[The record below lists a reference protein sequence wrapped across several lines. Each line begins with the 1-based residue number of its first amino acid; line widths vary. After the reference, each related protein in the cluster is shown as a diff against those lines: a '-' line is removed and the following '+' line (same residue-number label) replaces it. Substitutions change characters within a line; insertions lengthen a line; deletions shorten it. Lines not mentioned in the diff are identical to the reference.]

1 MTKSSNPPHHE
12 CPNLMETT
20 MTGGYSWRIYFNR
33 SMKSKNQKRMS
44 RSMQQ
49 AEDMGWSKAQR
60 PESKELSISKNPSSR
75 LLHKA
80 ITQKDPTKQ
89 IWESS
94 TKEEASTFE
103 TLERWS

>member
-1 MTKSSNPPHHE
+1 VFERKNTSVSEGSKMTKSSNPPHHE

-49 AEDMGWSKAQR
+49 AEDMG
-60 PESKELSISKNPSSR
+60 
-75 LLHKA
+75 
-80 ITQKDPTKQ
+80 
-89 IWESS
+89 
-94 TKEEASTFE
+94 
-103 TLERWS
+103 